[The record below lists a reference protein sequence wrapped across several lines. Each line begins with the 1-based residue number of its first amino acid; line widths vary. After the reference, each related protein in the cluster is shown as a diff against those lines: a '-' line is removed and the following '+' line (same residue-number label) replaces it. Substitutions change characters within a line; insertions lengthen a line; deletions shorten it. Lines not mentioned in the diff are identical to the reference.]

1 MTLEH
6 GCVIGHRVQTLIV
19 AAACVAISTAGC
31 KSGMSASKPSWWT
44 FGGGQTAGAEKLAT
58 APPFDQ
64 AAPSK
69 GGIAKPSGLAS
80 PYPTTTTPESYS
92 MDNVAQTQV
101 AAAPA
106 AQYPATTDAGPITY
120 GRVQQAAAETSASRA
135 ASAFPSPTGAQAS
148 AAPQIGP
155 YAALPAAT
163 QAAATPSQ
171 ASQSEPLTPAS
182 RIASSRAGDSYAPAA
197 SAAGGQSAFSSG
209 GSVPVTEP
217 ASSRYGEVAP
227 SRFSGP
233 GLASSPSP
241 ATVAPQPTPPMIPD
255 PAPPAFTSPTTEP
268 PSTLPG
274 SVPRRRPDPGYRPG
288 GTSSYR
294 PSRSI
299 LVGEPNVDPAVRTA
313 GFEGQAEPIRQ

>member
-19 AAACVAISTAGC
+19 AATCVAMSTTGC
-31 KSGMSASKPSWWT
+31 KSGMSVSKPSWWT

-64 AAPSK
+64 AAPTK
-69 GGIAKPSGLAS
+69 GGVAKPSGLAS

-92 MDNVAQTQV
+92 MDGAAQTQV
-101 AAAPA
+101 AAAAP

-120 GRVQQAAAETSASRA
+120 GRVQQAAAETAASRA
-135 ASAFPSPTGAQAS
+135 VSTYPSPSGSQGS
-148 AAPQIGP
+148 AAPQVGP
-155 YAALPAAT
+155 YAAIPAAT
-163 QAAATPSQ
+163 QAASTPSQ
-171 ASQSEPLTPAS
+171 AAQSEPLMPAS

-197 SAAGGQSAFSSG
+197 SAAGGESVFSSD
-209 GSVPVTEP
+209 GSVPVTDA
-217 ASSRYGEVAP
+217 ASSRYGDAAP
-227 SRFSGP
+227 SRFAGP

-255 PAPPAFTSPTTEP
+255 HAPPAFTAPTTEP

-299 LVGEPNVDPAVRTA
+299 LVGEPTVDPAVRTA
-313 GFEGQAEPIRQ
+313 GFEGLAEPIRQ